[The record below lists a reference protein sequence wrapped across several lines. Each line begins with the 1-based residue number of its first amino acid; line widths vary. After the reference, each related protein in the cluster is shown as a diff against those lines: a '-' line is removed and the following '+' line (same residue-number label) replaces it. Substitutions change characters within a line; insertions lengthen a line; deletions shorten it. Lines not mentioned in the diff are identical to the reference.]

1 MKYCAKC
8 GAQMDDSLT
17 FCPNCGTP
25 TGAAAAPAAA
35 TVINETDHTAEFD
48 PKDISDNKVVA
59 MLPYLSDFIGIVIA
73 ALIAKDSAYVSFHV
87 RQALKLNVVST
98 LIGIIS
104 ALLIWTFI
112 VPIAGGICLA
122 IITVLKIIA
131 FFQVC
136 GGKAKEPAIISNLK
150 FLK

>member
-8 GAQMDDSLT
+8 GTQMEDNLT

-35 TVINETDHTAEFD
+35 TVINATDHTAEFD

-59 MLPYLSDFIGIVIA
+59 MLPYITSLLGVIVA
-73 ALIAKDSAYVSFHV
+73 AL
-87 RQALKLNVVST
+87 LKLMVCQMICCVAF
-98 LIGIIS
+98 IIPF
-104 ALLIWTFI
+104 LGW
-112 VPIAGGICLA
+112 IAGGICLA
-122 IITVLKIIA
+122 IISVLQIIA

-136 GGKAKEPAIISNLK
+136 GGKAKEPAIISSLG